1 MLCHA
6 NEAGCFAVNDVE
18 RALSQI
24 ADIHARMA
32 ASTRF
37 RGLAPEAVAV
47 TALLALGGT
56 MAQLAWPEVL
66 AGEAR
71 LYIALWIGVAFAA
84 ALVVAVESLARSRRL
99 HGRLADRLIE
109 SALRHFVPFGA
120 AGALITFVI
129 LATAPASAWLLPGLW
144 QIIVALAGF
153 TAGATLPRAIIW
165 PAAWYL
171 LCGTFVLAS
180 AGTGRPLSPWMMGIP
195 FVLGQAAVAAILH
208 LAAQEDHGRR

>member
-1 MLCHA
+1 M
-6 NEAGCFAVNDVE
+6 NDVE

-47 TALLALGGT
+47 TALLALFGSL
-56 MAQLAWPEVL
+56 AQLAWPEML
-66 AGEAR
+66 TGDPLR
-71 LYIALWIGVAFAA
+71 YIALWVGVACAA
-84 ALVVAVESLARSRRL
+84 ALVVAIESLARSRRL

-129 LATAPASAWLLPGLW
+129 VTTAPASAWLLPGLW

-153 TAGATLPRAIIW
+153 TAGATLPRAIVW

-171 LCGTFVLAS
+171 LCGTLVLAS
-180 AGTGRPLSPWMMGIP
+180 AGNAGHLSPWMMGVP
-195 FVLGQAAVAAILH
+195 FILGQAAVAFILH
-208 LAAQEDHGRR
+208 RAAQEDHGRS